1 MGEISNNLT
10 DGNGRSARER
20 REGDMQM
27 PENLADLP
35 SLGSCSGTVSDI
47 DLSTLTRGA
56 NQQIKFELDTVRPAS
71 FAESTVAA
79 DNQETAPTGMPDA
92 DVLKRRLDQLQKR
105 RTSGPRTALSDA
117 APHKG
122 PSGPVPVVQRR
133 RRANGRGQAGGPLA
147 DVLTR
152 SSKSGS
158 GAADPGSKGMDKVAA
173 KADGGGTKAPPLPW
187 SKEEIRK
194 LKALVAAEG
203 VGAWQQKAAQ
213 LGTGRT
219 AKAVHT
225 RWLRDTGRI
234 IDLPRGQKNMLN
246 VHMTSEDVNQQAAIL
261 DQSAY
266 LLPMVSGSLGLA
278 FAAATE

>member
-1 MGEISNNLT
+1 
-10 DGNGRSARER
+10 
-20 REGDMQM
+20 M
-27 PENLADLP
+27 PENLSELP
-35 SLGSCSGTVSDI
+35 SLGSCSGTISDI
-47 DLSTLTRGA
+47 DLSTLTQGTDK
-56 NQQIKFELDTVRPAS
+56 QIKFELNTVRPAS
-71 FAESTVAA
+71 FAESTVAT
-79 DNQETAPTGMPDA
+79 DHQETAPTGIPDA
-92 DVLKRRLDQLQKR
+92 DVLKRRLNQLQKR
-105 RTSGPRTALSDA
+105 RKSGPRAALSKA
-117 APHKG
+117 AGHKV
-122 PSGPVPVVQRR
+122 PSGPVPVVQKRQ
-133 RRANGRGQAGGPLA
+133 RANGRGQAGGFLA
-147 DVLTR
+147 DVLA
-152 SSKSGS
+152 SSSESGD
-158 GAADPGSKGMDKVAA
+158 GDANPGSNETDKVAT
-173 KADGGGTKAPPLPW
+173 KADSGGGGGGGGTKAPPLPW

-203 VGAWQQKAAQ
+203 VGAWQQKAVQ